1 MTEELWNVWQE
12 QLAQEYQTPVRR
24 LCVGCWYR
32 RHHQPFPATESS
44 SLCADCCLLTRIL
57 FEQQRTHHEKEVS
70 CYVDHGFIEDMPVSF
85 DRERSTSHVS

>member
-12 QLAQEYQTPVRR
+12 QLAREHQTPVYR

-32 RHHQPFPATESS
+32 MNQQPFPADVSS
-44 SLCADCCLLTRIL
+44 SLCPDCRLQTRVL

-70 CYVDHGFIEDMPVSF
+70 KYVDHGLTGNPGVC
-85 DRERSTSHVS
+85 R